1 MKTFNGGAAANVA
14 LVGAKLGLKTSLVS
28 AVGGDF
34 KKSNYYEIM
43 ESLDVDTDSLIIVPG
58 ETSPTAFVLTDE
70 NDDQISYFYWGA
82 AKEFASSKVPTQ
94 AISNAEAVHL
104 ATGDPHFNWKCSEEA
119 KRQELLVSF
128 DPGQDLGM
136 YDTDKLR
143 DVITNTTILF
153 GNHYEIE
160 RILESLEVD
169 LDGLREIGPKII
181 VKTCGANGSEI
192 YSNNDKIKVD
202 AIVREAVDP
211 TGAGDS
217 YRAGFLSRFLN
228 GESLEQSAKFA
239 SSVSSFIVEEQGCQT
254 NMPTFDDAF
263 DRMSEF
269 Y

>member
-43 ESLDVDTDSLIIVPG
+43 ESLDVNTDSLIIVPG

-119 KRQELLVSF
+119 KTGF
-128 DPGQDLGM
+128 
-136 YDTDKLR
+136 
-143 DVITNTTILF
+143 
-153 GNHYEIE
+153 
-160 RILESLEVD
+160 
-169 LDGLREIGPKII
+169 
-181 VKTCGANGSEI
+181 TC
-192 YSNNDKIKVD
+192 
-202 AIVREAVDP
+202 
-211 TGAGDS
+211 
-217 YRAGFLSRFLN
+217 FF
-228 GESLEQSAKFA
+228 
-239 SSVSSFIVEEQGCQT
+239 
-254 NMPTFDDAF
+254 
-263 DRMSEF
+263 
-269 Y
+269 